1 MLGGIFRSIVL
12 LIAVVVLTYSY
23 ITDKSVKAMVADIA
37 PQVVIAINKSAEV
50 AADVVEEV
58 PGVVDDAVTSTKE
71 TIHKAT
77 E

>member
-1 MLGGIFRSIVL
+1 MLGGLFRSIML

-37 PQVVIAINKSAEV
+37 PQVVSAVNKSAEV

-58 PGVVDDAVTSTKE
+58 PVVVDDAVTSTKE